1 MKVTCTATRLSSHHK
16 QVMGLEADEEP
27 NYPFVVGET
36 YTVLG
41 IHTQAGYYAGTML
54 HMPSPGGY
62 IIPTPLCLFEVIDDR
77 PSRYWRIQKYD
88 DYHITLWPEEFYQ
101 EYFHDDLS
109 DGVPEVIEIYN
120 SVVKRLEKEFD

>member
-1 MKVTCTATRLSSHHK
+1 MKVACTATRLNSHHK
-16 QVMGLEADEEP
+16 RAMGLKAHEEP

-54 HMPSPGGY
+54 HIPSPSGY

-77 PSRYWRIQKYD
+77 PSRYWRIRKYD
-88 DYHITLWPEEFYQ
+88 DHHITLWPEEFYR
-101 EYFHDDLS
+101 EFFHDDLS
-109 DGVPEVIEIYN
+109 DGIPEVIEIYN
-120 SVVKRLEKEFD
+120 SVVERLEKEFD